1 MCFSAGASFIGGAV
15 IIGIGVAT
23 ITKVHKPMQLV
34 FACIPMFFGIQQI
47 AEGFVWLAL
56 QHPDYR
62 GFLKPAT
69 YVFLIMAEVFWPFMV
84 PMATLHMEMNQKKRK
99 MLKILLFMG
108 LAVSMYFIVCLLV
121 FKVTPEISGYHI
133 QYVDNYPESLR
144 LIVFGIYLIASITP
158 FFISSIKRT
167 FVLGIL
173 MALSCFVTII
183 FFTQYLTSV
192 WCFFGALLSIVI
204 YWILHDEKRKYKSS
218 YLLINNDK

>member
-84 PMATLHMEMNQKKRK
+84 PLAVLHMENNKKRI
-99 MLKILLFMG
+99 KILWVLLSLG
-108 LAVSMYFIVCLLV
+108 LTVSLYFTVCLLL
-121 FKVTPEISGYHI
+121 FKVTPEIRGYHI
-133 QYVDNYPESLR
+133 EYVEGYPQSIR
-144 LIVFGIYLIASITP
+144 LIIFTVYLISTITP
-158 FFISSIKRT
+158 LFVSTIKRT
-167 FVLGIL
+167 YILGIL
-173 MALSCFVTII
+173 MSLSCLVTII
-183 FFTQYLTSV
+183 FFTQFLTSV

-204 YWILHDEKRKYKSS
+204 FWILHDAKRKYK
-218 YLLINNDK
+218 LGR